1 MLSVQPLQTR
11 DPEVALEVQ
20 AVFALAQQQEA
31 VQIGLAPADTPPGRS
46 LGDVMASTDFHLGA
60 RDGPHL
66 VGVLAVGPDD
76 EAGQVAISAL
86 VVHPAHQRRG
96 IGRAL
101 LREALARGA
110 GLGFC
115 VTASARNPAALA
127 LYASA
132 SFVAYRH
139 GALGPQAL
147 PMVKLRRP
155 AA

>member
-1 MLSVQPLQTR
+1 MVARQRWLSAA
-11 DPEVALEVQ
+11 ALL
-20 AVFALAQQQEA
+20 AALASGCA
-31 VQIGLAPADTPPGRS
+31 HDPAA
-46 LGDVMASTDFHLGA
+46 LG
-60 RDGPHL
+60 
-66 VGVLAVGPDD
+66 
-76 EAGQVAISAL
+76 
-86 VVHPAHQRRG
+86 
-96 IGRAL
+96 
-101 LREALARGA
+101 REALARGA

-132 SFVAYRH
+132 GFVAYRH